1 MSRSSRFAFFLRSPA
16 FSLLCSALC
25 RRGCALWNRHAS
37 SFAALPQGSSL
48 RSGLYCPGPS
58 SLNRP
63 HPPHSWAQR
72 AFAALQ
78 LIPAAFAV
86 RLRLG
91 DPRLVPC
98 FHRSFFLSMSSSATP
113 GILTAAYTQFLHRQ
127 HWPSSLQYR
136 LGIPIHPTNPFH
148 VGGTFRSFTTVCLR
162 YNLLICS
169 PS

>member
-1 MSRSSRFAFFLRSPA
+1 MLAF
-16 FSLLCSALC
+16 SALC
-25 RRGCALWNRHAS
+25 RRRCALKHRHAS
-37 SFAALPQGSSL
+37 GLTALPQGSSL
-48 RSGLYCPGPS
+48 RAGLCCPGPS
-58 SLNRP
+58 TLNRP
-63 HPPHSWAQR
+63 HPPHSRAQR

-78 LIPAAFAV
+78 LIRPAFAV

-98 FHRSFFLSMSSSATP
+98 FHRSFFLSMSTSATP
-113 GILTAAYTQFLHRQ
+113 GIPTAAYTQFLHRQ

-136 LGIPIHPTNPFH
+136 LGTPIHPTNPFH
-148 VGGTFRSFTTVCLR
+148 VGGTFRSFTTVRLR